1 MNNSPY
7 SSLSPLR
14 RWTIVLSLIAIYLI
28 VSIMIGLLAPHPDFA
43 SLYIN
48 ILASLAI
55 IGGMLGLLIYLARQL
70 NFPLPSFLQIPEGMR
85 DQNWRLLF
93 MSLAAIA
100 LPLLIILTRRAL
112 FHQ

>member
-28 VSIMIGLLAPHPDFA
+28 ISIIIGLLAPHPDFA

-70 NFPLPSFLQIPEGMR
+70 NFPLPSFLQIPEAMR

-100 LPLLIILTRRAL
+100 IPLLVILTRRAL

>member
-1 MNNSPY
+1 MDNQPY
-7 SSLSPLR
+7 SSTSPLIK
-14 RWTIVLSLIAIYLI
+14 WTIVLCLIAIYLI
-28 VSIMIGLLAPHPDFA
+28 ISIIIGLAAPHADFA

-55 IGGMLGLLIYLARQL
+55 IGGVLGLLVYLARQL
-70 NFPLPSFLQIPEGMR
+70 GFPLPSFLQIPEDMR

-100 LPLLIILTRRAL
+100 IPLLVMLTRSIL